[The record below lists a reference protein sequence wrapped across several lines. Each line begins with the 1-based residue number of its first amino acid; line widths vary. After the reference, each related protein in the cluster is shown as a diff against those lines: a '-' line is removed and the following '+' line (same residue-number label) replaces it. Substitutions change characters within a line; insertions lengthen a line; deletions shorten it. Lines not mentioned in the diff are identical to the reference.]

1 MKCLLLA
8 STLASIV
15 LSACQKATP
24 TFNGDIAAIVFKN
37 CTTCH
42 RIGNQAVPFTLLS
55 YDDAKKRA
63 ADIAKATLE
72 RRMPP
77 WPPDRT
83 ATHFLGERGLTAE
96 QIQIIQRWVKGGA
109 PEGDPGTGPAPPQFL
124 SSWESGQP
132 GVVVTMT
139 RPYILE
145 PRDGMHHDVFRN
157 VVMRVPIDT
166 SKYVET
172 VEFLPGAAPVHHAVI
187 RIDRASQ
194 SRQKDGK
201 DGKPGFSGRGALR

>member
-1 MKCLLLA
+1 MKWLLLA
-8 STLASIV
+8 STLAGMA

-24 TFNGDIAAIVFKN
+24 TFNSDIAAIVFKN

-42 RIGNQAVPFTLLS
+42 RTGNQAVPFTLLG

-63 ADIAKATLE
+63 ADIATVTFE

-83 ATHFLGERGLTAE
+83 TIRFLGERGLTTE
-96 QIQIIQRWVKGGA
+96 QIDLIQRWVKGGA
-109 PEGDPGTGPAPPQFL
+109 PEGDPGTGPAPPQFP
-124 SSWESGQP
+124 SSWEGGQP
-132 GVVVTMT
+132 GLVVTMT

-145 PRDGMHHDVFRN
+145 PRNGMHHDVFRN
-157 VVMRVPIDT
+157 VVMHVPIET

-172 VEFLPGAAPVHHAVI
+172 VEFLPGTAPVHHAVL
-187 RIDRASQ
+187 RIDRTSQ
-194 SRQKDGK
+194 AGQEAGK
-201 DGKPGFSGRGALR
+201 